1 MNSLDDVVV
10 EARFRFSEWVLARRP
25 PGRRVVA
32 RLPFVAV
39 EVERLWGRTVP
50 FPHSGH
56 AWRAAGWSGPDD
68 RMDRVRLVVPWPGG
82 CLVFLEARG

>member
-1 MNSLDDVVV
+1 MTSINDAVV
-10 EARFRFSEWVLARRP
+10 EARFRLSEWLLARRP

-39 EVERLWGRTVP
+39 EVERLFGSVP

-56 AWRAAGWSGPDD
+56 AWRAAGWIAPDD
-68 RMDRVRLVVPWPGG
+68 RIERARLVVPWPGG
-82 CLVFLEARG
+82 CLVFMEARG